1 MSRFFKSAAFPIL
14 IVLVAVFVATQFI
27 SSHSGSGPPHTYQ
40 TLVSNDIPNHLVK
53 SVDIKNKGNVVA
65 VTLNKAGNNEKYEV
79 GFVDQAAGQ
88 LINELKAAGVH
99 FNVEANKS
107 SAWLSLLTYIIPFLL
122 FLGFWL
128 FLMNQVQGGGSRVMS
143 FGKSRAKRLSADSPK
158 ITFRDVAGVDEA
170 VEELHEIK
178 EFLENPK
185 KFQAL
190 GARIPT
196 GVLLYG
202 PPGTGKTLLARAVA
216 GEAGVPFFSISGS
229 DFVEMF
235 VGVGASR
242 VRDLFEQA
250 KQNSPCIIFMD
261 EIDAVGR
268 HRGAG
273 LGGGHDEREQTLNQL
288 LVEMDGFE
296 AKDNIIMIA
305 ATNRPDILDPALL
318 RPGRFDRQIAVDR
331 PDRKGRAR
339 ILEVHTRG
347 KPLGKQIDID
357 ALAGQ
362 TPGFTG
368 ADLSNLINEAALL
381 SARTG
386 KREIGQD
393 ELEEGIMRV
402 IAGPEK
408 KTRVMSERER
418 LITAYHEMGH
428 ALVGHYLEHSDP
440 VHKISVISRGQ
451 ALGYT
456 ISMPQEDRFLT
467 TRAELNDAMAMTL
480 GGRAAEEI
488 VFGEITTG
496 ASNDIE
502 KVTATAKQMVMRF
515 GMSEKLGP
523 RVFGHEHG
531 QPFLG
536 REFSTEPDYSDEIA
550 REIDDEVRRIVES
563 AHQRAKDILTEHR
576 ERLTT
581 ISEVLLKRETIEKE
595 EFLGLIAGKS
605 EEEVFGADEDSAVE
619 SGLPA
624 PPSAADR
631 AGREA
636 PRPLPRP
643 GLAGGTT
650 EIRGADPERPELT

>member
-14 IVLVAVFVATQFI
+14 IVVVLAFFAQKLI
-27 SSHSGSGPPHTYQ
+27 GSSSHTQKQ
-40 TLVSNDIPNHLVK
+40 TFGNLLSYIDEGQVKTLTLKEKDNTADVQLVDGRKFS
-53 SVDIKNKGNVVA
+53 
-65 VTLNKAGNNEKYEV
+65 V
-79 GFVDQAAGQ
+79 GFPDQYTPQ
-88 LINELKAAGVH
+88 LITAARTKVPAGG
-99 FNVEANKS
+99 FDIQGRASNG
-107 SAWLSLLTYIIPFLL
+107 WLSLLTYILPFVI
-122 FLGFWL
+122 FIGFWI
-128 FLMNQVQGGGSRVMS
+128 FLMNQVQGGGSKVMS
-143 FGKSRAKRLSADSPK
+143 FGKSRAKRMSVDSPK

-190 GARIPT
+190 GARIPK

-296 AKDNIIMIA
+296 MKDNIILIA

-318 RPGRFDRQIAVDR
+318 RPGRFDRQIVVDR
-331 PDRKGRAR
+331 PDRTGRKK

-347 KPLGKQIDID
+347 KPLAREIDVD

-368 ADLSNLINEAALL
+368 ADLSNLVNEAALL
-381 SARTG
+381 AARNG
-386 KREIGQD
+386 KREITQI

-408 KTRVMSERER
+408 KTRVMSGKERK
-418 LITAYHEMGH
+418 ITAYHEMGH
-428 ALVGHYLEHSDP
+428 AIVGHYLPNSDP
-440 VHKISVISRGQ
+440 IHKISVISRGQ

-456 ISMPQEDRFLT
+456 ISLPGEDKFLT
-467 TRAELNDAMAMTL
+467 TRAELQDTMAMTL

-488 VFGEITTG
+488 IFGEITTG
-496 ASNDIE
+496 ASNDLE

-523 RVFGHEHG
+523 RVFGHDHG

-536 REFSTEPDYSDEIA
+536 REFSAEPDYSDEIA
-550 REIDDEVRRIVES
+550 REIDDEIRRIVES
-563 AHQRAKDILTEHR
+563 AHVQAKDILTTHR
-576 ERLTT
+576 DSLEKL
-581 ISEVLLKRETIEKE
+581 SEILIKRETIEKE
-595 EFLGLIAGKS
+595 QFEALLDGGT
-605 EEEVFGADEDSAVE
+605 EEDVFGAE
-619 SGLPA
+619 A
-624 PPSAADR
+624 PPPPEVPIPPTSGAER
-631 AGREA
+631 APGREG

-643 GLAGGTT
+643 GLAGGTA
-650 EIRGADPERPELT
+650 E

>member
-14 IVLVAVFVATQFI
+14 IVVVLAFFAQKLI
-27 SSHSGSGPPHTYQ
+27 GNSSHTEKQTFGNLLTQLDARQVKTLTLKEKDNTASV
-40 TLVSNDIPNHLVK
+40 TLV
-53 SVDIKNKGNVVA
+53 G
-65 VTLNKAGNNEKYEV
+65 GQKYTV
-79 GFVDQAAGQ
+79 GFPDNYTPQ
-88 LINELKAAGVH
+88 LIAKAQEDVPPGGFDIQGRASNG
-99 FNVEANKS
+99 
-107 SAWLSLLTYIIPFLL
+107 WLSLLTYILPFVI
-122 FLGFWL
+122 FIGFWI
-128 FLMNQVQGGGSRVMS
+128 FLMNQVQGGGSKVMS
-143 FGKSRAKRLSADSPK
+143 FGKSRAKRMSVDSPK

-190 GARIPT
+190 GARIPK

-296 AKDNIIMIA
+296 MKDNIILIA

-318 RPGRFDRQIAVDR
+318 RPGRFDRQIVVDR
-331 PDRKGRAR
+331 PDRLGRKK

-347 KPLGKQIDID
+347 KPLAREIDVD

-368 ADLSNLINEAALL
+368 ADLSNLVNEAALL
-381 SARTG
+381 AARNG
-386 KREIGQD
+386 KREITQL

-408 KTRVMSERER
+408 KTRVMSGKERK
-418 LITAYHEMGH
+418 ITAYHEMGH
-428 ALVGHYLEHSDP
+428 AIVGHYLPNSDP
-440 VHKISVISRGQ
+440 IHKISVISRGQ

-456 ISMPQEDRFLT
+456 ISLPGEDKFLT
-467 TRAELNDAMAMTL
+467 TRAELNDTMAMTL

-496 ASNDIE
+496 ASNDLE

-523 RVFGHEHG
+523 RVFGHDHG

-536 REFSTEPDYSDEIA
+536 REFSAEPDYSDEIA
-550 REIDDEVRRIVES
+550 REIDDEIRRIVEA
-563 AHQRAKDILTEHR
+563 AHLQAKDILTTHKDSLEK
-576 ERLTT
+576 L
-581 ISEVLLKRETIEKE
+581 SEILIKRETIEKE
-595 EFLGLIAGKS
+595 QFEALLDGGT
-605 EEEVFGADEDSAVE
+605 EEEVFGAE
-619 SGLPA
+619 A
-624 PPSAADR
+624 PPPPEVPIPPTTPAER

-643 GLAGGTT
+643 GLAGGTA
-650 EIRGADPERPELT
+650 E

>member
-1 MSRFFKSAAFPIL
+1 MNRFFKNAIVPITL
-14 IVLVAVFVATQFI
+14 VMLLALLATSLLPNSGRDKKYEYSDFVTQLDSGKLQSVELRTKDNVLVAQPRKV
-27 SSHSGSGPPHTYQ
+27 P
-40 TLVSNDIPNHLVK
+40 NDEDASRKQETGFAPEAAAQLE
-53 SVDIKNKGNVVA
+53 DRLQAA
-65 VTLNKAGNNEKYEV
+65 VKAGKLES
-79 GFVDQAAGQ
+79 
-88 LINELKAAGVH
+88 
-99 FNVEANKS
+99 FNIEPKRSN
-107 SAWLSLLTYIIPFLL
+107 AWLSILSLLLPVLLIIL
-122 FLGFWL
+122 FWMFM
-128 FLMNQVQGGGSRVMS
+128 MNQMQGGGSRVMS
-143 FGKSRAKRLSADSPK
+143 FGKSRAKRMAVDAPK
-158 ITFRDVAGVDEA
+158 ITFRDVAGADEA

-190 GARIPT
+190 GARIPK

-273 LGGGHDEREQTLNQL
+273 MGGGNDEREQTLNQL

-318 RPGRFDRQIAVDR
+318 RPGRFDRQITVDR
-331 PDRKGRAR
+331 PDRKGRAK

-347 KPLGKQIDID
+347 KPLSKKINLDD
-357 ALAGQ
+357 LAGQ

-368 ADLSNLINEAALL
+368 ADLANLINEAALL
-381 SARTG
+381 AARSG
-386 KREIGQD
+386 KKEIGQH

-402 IAGPEK
+402 VAGPEK
-408 KTRVMSERER
+408 KTRVMGEKER
-418 LITAYHEMGH
+418 LVTAYHEMGH
-428 ALVGHYLEHSDP
+428 AIVGHYVENGDP
-440 VHKISVISRGQ
+440 VHKISIIGRGR

-456 ISMPQEDRFLT
+456 ISMPAEDKFLT
-467 TRAELNDAMAMTL
+467 TRAELVDQMAMTL

-496 ASNDIE
+496 ASNDLE
-502 KVTATAKQMVMRF
+502 KVTATAKQMVMRY

-523 RVFGHEHG
+523 RVFGHDQG

-536 REFSTEPDYSDEIA
+536 REFSSEPDYSDEIA
-550 REIDDEVRRIVES
+550 KEIDSEIRRIVEG
-563 AHQRAKDILTEHR
+563 AHQQARDVLTEHR
-576 ERLTT
+576 ESLNRT
-581 ISEVLLKRETIEKE
+581 SELLLKYETIEKE
-595 EFLGLIAGKS
+595 QFEALLDGKS
-605 EEEVFGADEDSAVE
+605 EEEVFGPEASAGGGE
-619 SGLPA
+619 GGSGQELVSPERPA
-624 PPSAADR
+624 A
-631 AGREA
+631 
-636 PRPLPRP
+636 RPLPKP
-643 GLAGGTT
+643 GLAT
-650 EIRGADPERPELT
+650 EQ

>member
-14 IVLVAVFVATQFI
+14 IVVLLAFLAVKLVNPG
-27 SSHSGSGPPHTYQ
+27 SSNHRPHSYQ
-40 TLVSNDIPNHLVK
+40 TLVSQELPRGEVK
-53 SVDIKNKGNVVA
+53 AVQFKNKGKALEVK
-65 VTLNKAGNNEKYEV
+65 LKNKETYEAG
-79 GFVDQAAGQ
+79 FIDQAAPE
-88 LINELKAAGVH
+88 LIKELRTYGVAY
-99 FNVEANKS
+99 NVESEKS
-107 SAWLSLLTYIIPFLL
+107 SAILSLLTYIIPFVL
-122 FLGFWL
+122 FFGFWI
-128 FLMNQVQGGGSRVMS
+128 FLMNQVQGGGSKVMS
-143 FGKSRAKRLSADSPK
+143 FGKSRAKRMSADSPK

-296 AKDNIIMIA
+296 MKDNIILIA

-318 RPGRFDRQIAVDR
+318 RPGRFDRQIVVDR
-331 PDRKGRAR
+331 PDRLGRR
-339 ILEVHTRG
+339 KILEVHTRG
-347 KPLGKQIDID
+347 KPLAKEINIDV
-357 ALAGQ
+357 LAGQ

-368 ADLSNLINEAALL
+368 ADLSNLVNEAALL
-381 SARTG
+381 AARTG
-386 KREIGQD
+386 KKEITQV

-402 IAGPEK
+402 VAGPEK
-408 KTRVMSERER
+408 KTRVMGEKER

-428 ALVGHYLEHSDP
+428 AIVGHYLEHSDP
-440 VHKISVISRGQ
+440 VHKVSIISRGQ

-456 ISMPQEDRFLT
+456 ISMPTEDRFLT
-467 TRAELNDAMAMTL
+467 TKSELTDTMAMTL

-488 VFGEITTG
+488 VFGEVTTG
-496 ASNDIE
+496 ASNDLE

-523 RVFGHEHG
+523 RVFGHDHG

-536 REFSTEPDYSDEIA
+536 REFSAEPDYSDEIA
-550 REIDDEVRRIVES
+550 REIDDEIRRIVES
-563 AHQRAKDILTEHR
+563 AHQQAKDILSTHR
-576 ERLTT
+576 ESLQKL
-581 ISEVLLKRETIEKE
+581 SEILVKRETLEKE
-595 EFLGLIAGKS
+595 EFEALLEGSTEAD
-605 EEEVFGADEDSAVE
+605 VFGAEA
-619 SGLPA
+619 PA
-624 PPSAADR
+624 PPEVPIPPTTPAER
-631 AGREA
+631 AGREG

-643 GLAGGTT
+643 GLAGGTA
-650 EIRGADPERPELT
+650 E